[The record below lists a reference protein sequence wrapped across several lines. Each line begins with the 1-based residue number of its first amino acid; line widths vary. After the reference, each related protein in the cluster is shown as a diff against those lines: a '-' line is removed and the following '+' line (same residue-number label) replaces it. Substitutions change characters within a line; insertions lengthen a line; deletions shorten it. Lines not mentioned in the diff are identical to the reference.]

1 MQNKIPFENRLAI
14 SIDEAV
20 TVSGLGRSS
29 VYQLMNSG
37 EIETAKIGKRR
48 LVLVASLKKLIE
60 HANAAKRC
68 WPFEKNVRRLM
79 NGKT

>member
-1 MQNKIPFENRLAI
+1 MHNKIPFENRLAI

-20 TVSGLGRSS
+20 KVSGLGRSS

-60 HANAAKRC
+60 GARAAKR
-68 WPFEKNVRRLM
+68 
-79 NGKT
+79 